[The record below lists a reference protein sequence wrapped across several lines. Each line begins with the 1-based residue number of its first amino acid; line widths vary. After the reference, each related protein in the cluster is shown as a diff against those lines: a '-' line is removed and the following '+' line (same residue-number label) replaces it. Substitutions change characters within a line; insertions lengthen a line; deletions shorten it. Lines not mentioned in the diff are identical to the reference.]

1 MGCILMRRAALSAPD
16 SFLLFNFAPP
26 MNTLLE
32 KIEAAAAEQKLLPSS
47 LENLRHFL
55 EAGLPEWARE
65 SIAELVES
73 AEWAELNDRFYTFI
87 AFGTGGMRGRT
98 IAQVPTRAE
107 LGEGGVEEP
116 VQAAIGST
124 LLNDFTLLRAV
135 IGLYRYT
142 AKYRA
147 NSGLGGAARLVIAH
161 DVRHFSRHF
170 CELAAS
176 TWAKLGGEAFIFD
189 GPRSTPQLSYT
200 LRSQHAHAGIV
211 ITASHNPPHDNGF
224 KAYFDDGAQVVPPHD
239 NAIVA
244 EVAAVPL
251 AELGAYL
258 EKDLSRVVT
267 LGAEAD
273 AAYRRAAHAALLD
286 AEVLRRERLRV
297 VFTNIHGT
305 GAIAS
310 VPLLEEAGCEVITVP
325 EQLGFDARFPS
336 VKSPNP
342 ENAEALALGI
352 VLAEAREA
360 DVVMATDPDCD
371 RMGVAVRS
379 RAGRMELLTGN
390 QIGALLAEYRLSKY
404 KELGLIP
411 AEGSDRVCLVK
422 TFVTTGLQDAIGAA
436 HGVKVINV
444 LTGFKWIS
452 AKLHTYEDRLRDALG
467 AQGGE
472 AGVDLDTLSFAERAR
487 LLQTHSQFV
496 AFAAE
501 ESYGYMPN
509 DLVRDKDGNTA
520 CLMFAEL
527 CAALKA
533 RGVTAGEALDELYLR
548 HGFFLEGTVNLHY
561 EGASG
566 KAKIDRILASY
577 RNSPPTSFGEL
588 RVTQFDDFGRQDF
601 RDADGELIPK
611 QDLYFVTLSNGYRF
625 AARGSGTEPK
635 MKFYLF
641 ASEQVGSAADLP
653 RVKAETRAALAALA
667 KKIEADARTRAEG

>member
-1 MGCILMRRAALSAPD
+1 MT
-16 SFLLFNFAPP
+16 
-26 MNTLLE
+26 TLLA
-32 KIEAAAAEQKLLPSS
+32 KIEAAAAQQKLLPSS

-55 EAGLPEWARE
+55 EASLPEWARA
-65 SIAELVES
+65 SIAELVE
-73 AEWAELNDRFYTFI
+73 AGEWSELNDRFYAFI

-98 IAQVPTRAE
+98 IAQVPTHAE
-107 LGEGGVEEP
+107 LGEGGDTLPAGSAQDERDRIP
-116 VQAAIGST
+116 APARAAIGST

-147 NSGLGGAARLVIAH
+147 ETGQAGSATLVIAH

-176 TWAKLGGEAFIFD
+176 TWVKLGGEAFIFD

-200 LRSQHAHAGIV
+200 LRAQRAHAGIV

-239 NAIVA
+239 SAIVA
-244 EVAAVPL
+244 EVASVPL
-251 AELGAYL
+251 AELGAFL
-258 EKDLSRVVT
+258 EKDLSKVVT

-286 AEVLRRERLRV
+286 AAVLRREKLRV

-305 GAIAS
+305 GAIAG

-352 VLAEAREA
+352 GLAESRGA

-371 RMGVAVRS
+371 RMGVAVRNN
-379 RAGRMELLTGN
+379 AGWMELLTGN
-390 QIGALLAEYRLSKY
+390 QIGALLAEYRLAKY
-404 KELGLIP
+404 KELGIIP
-411 AEGSDRVCLVK
+411 AEGSERVCLIK

-452 AKLHTYEDRLRDALG
+452 AKLRTYEDALCR
-467 AQGGE
+467 ALAEQGGS
-472 AGVDLDTLSFAERAR
+472 AVDVDSLSFSERVRA
-487 LLQTHSQFV
+487 LQTHSRFV

-533 RGVTAGEALDELYLR
+533 RGVTASEALDELYLR
-548 HGFFLEGTVNLHY
+548 HAFFLEGTVNLHY

-577 RNSPPTSFGEL
+577 RASPPTRLGDEG
-588 RVTQFDDFGRQDF
+588 VTQFDDFGRQDF

-641 ASEQVGSAADLP
+641 ASERVGSAAELP
-653 RVKAETRAALAALA
+653 RVKAETRETLKALAE
-667 KKIEADARTRAEG
+667 KIEADARTRAS